1 MIKVDIFRKI
11 IVIIS
16 ILGVLFPCEGDTNL
30 DELVNVQ
37 DIVLTISHILE
48 TELLEGLNFSNAD
61 VNDDEIIDIL
71 DIVIIVGII
80 LSDDNQ
86 CEVRLDLN
94 LDWEFADDLSYF
106 NYEELDNVIS
116 QISNLSYI
124 EGIIVVHKGRIVSES
139 YYNGSSVNQTFN
151 I

>member
-1 MIKVDIFRKI
+1 MIKVYIFRKI

-37 DIVLTISHILE
+37 DIILTISHILG
-48 TELLEGLNFSNAD
+48 TELLEDLNFSNSD
-61 VNDDEIIDIL
+61 TNDDEVIDIL
-71 DIVIIVGII
+71 DVVIIVGIV

-86 CEVRLDLN
+86 CELRLDLN
-94 LDWEFADDLSYF
+94 LDWEFADNLSYF
-106 NYEELDNVIS
+106 DYEELDNVIS

-124 EGIIVVHKGRIVSES
+124 EGIIGVHNGEIVSCS
-139 YYNGSSVNQTFN
+139 K
-151 I
+151 

>member
-61 VNDDEIIDIL
+61 ANADDVIDII
-71 DIVIIVGII
+71 DIVIIVAIV

-94 LDWEFADDLSYF
+94 LDWEFADDMSYF
-106 NYEELDNVIS
+106 NYEELDQQV
-116 QISNLSYI
+116 
-124 EGIIVVHKGRIVSES
+124 
-139 YYNGSSVNQTFN
+139 
-151 I
+151 